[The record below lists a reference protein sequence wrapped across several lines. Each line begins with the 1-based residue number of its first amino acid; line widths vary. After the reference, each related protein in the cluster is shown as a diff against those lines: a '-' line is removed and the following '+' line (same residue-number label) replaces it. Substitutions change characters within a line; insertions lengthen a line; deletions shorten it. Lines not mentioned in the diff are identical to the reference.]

1 MRQGIFL
8 PVNSVLVQT
17 LTVFAQAPFAIARIN
32 IYALVKS
39 RTLAA
44 IPLFGYTKTLH
55 TRVGM
60 GSAALSAA
68 VALPMYSDP
77 NFQPGTMKYINKK
90 PEGPAFSPTPQ
101 VMGLKAAQR

>member
-1 MRQGIFL
+1 M
-8 PVNSVLVQT
+8 
-17 LTVFAQAPFAIARIN
+17 FAEPPFAIARIN

-60 GSAALSAA
+60 GSAALAAA

-77 NFQPGTMKYINKK
+77 NFQPGTMKYIIKK
-90 PEGPAFSPTPQ
+90 QKGPAFSPNPQ